1 VVPVY
6 EARPLL
12 VPLVNFVVALGVSAI
27 SAGASVAIFFGGSFL
42 IIGYGHVKERQLRR
56 LHDKPPPPELPKA
69 TLLD

>member
-12 VPLVNFVVALGVSAI
+12 VPLLVNFVVA
-27 SAGASVAIFFGGSFL
+27 
-42 IIGYGHVKERQLRR
+42 VKERQLRR